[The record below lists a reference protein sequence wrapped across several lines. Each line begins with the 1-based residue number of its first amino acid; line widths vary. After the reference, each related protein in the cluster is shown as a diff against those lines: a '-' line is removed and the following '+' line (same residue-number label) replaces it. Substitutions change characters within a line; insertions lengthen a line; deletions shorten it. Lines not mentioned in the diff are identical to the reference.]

1 MKLKSLVLAGVMAI
15 FTMSMAVAKTLDI
28 SFSSPTKVGSLQLKP
43 GDYRMSISGNK
54 VTFTDV
60 STLKQVSTEVK
71 VETTDTKFDE
81 TKVNTT
87 TEGSTSVVKD
97 IEIGGS
103 KMKVDF

>member
-15 FTMSMAVAKTLDI
+15 FTMSVALAKTYDI
-28 SFSSPTKVGSLQLKP
+28 SFSTPTKVGSVQLKP
-43 GDYRMSISGNK
+43 GDYRMAVNGTK
-54 VTFTDV
+54 ATFTDV
-60 STLKQVSTEVK
+60 NTLKTITTTVK

-87 TEGSTSVVKD
+87 TDGGASVVKD

-103 KMKVDF
+103 KMKLDF